1 MANDGTIK
9 TLFGMTCALL
19 MMSVMPFASAQ
30 ERITIPML
38 VCPFGCGPITGDTVL
53 MNQMIQA
60 GSPVT
65 VLPQETPGYLYNIR
79 AMAQDKNR
87 WKTTV
92 FAAEDTAVQM
102 AAHGGEPAIKEYF
115 PQKIVTDFKLLYGEA
130 WWGIGKFYLTFDPDI
145 KTIADM
151 KGKRIG
157 LGLRSQ
163 SDWGFYPDL
172 LLKDAGIDE
181 SNSDIRHLTPG
192 AMVQQL
198 LDGNVDVVVA
208 ALGAEPHMKEWL
220 VPGPMR
226 QVEAA
231 GKKMYYI
238 GVTEEQVRKFNDK
251 WGTTFLYQEVPA
263 DTMPRQ
269 TKPVGVAFNRGYKMA
284 KAEFP
289 DDVAYKL
296 VMSVAKLGPQMREL
310 HALWKIWSP
319 ELMMHGLSEEN
330 GHPGAKR
337 AYVELGWWDRHAE
350 WPPAVLPDNKQVA
363 VGK

>member
-1 MANDGTIK
+1 MGSSIAK
-9 TLFGMTCALL
+9 LL
-19 MMSVMPFASAQ
+19 AVAFLILGITPAWSA
-30 ERITIPML
+30 EGPTTIPML

-79 AMAQDKNR
+79 EMAQNKNR

-102 AAHGGEPAIKEYF
+102 AAHGGEPAVKDYF
-115 PQKIVTDFKLLYGEA
+115 PKKIKANFKLLYGEA
-130 WWGIGKFYLTFDPDI
+130 WWGIGKFFVTFDPNI

-151 KGKRIG
+151 KGKRIAV
-157 LGLRSQ
+157 GLRSQ
-163 SDWGFYPDL
+163 SDWGFYPTL
-172 LLKDAGIDE
+172 LLKQAGIDE

-198 LDGNVDVVVA
+198 LDGNADVVTA
-208 ALGAEPHMKEWL
+208 ALGGEPSMKHWL

-226 QVEAA
+226 QLEAA

-238 GVTEEQVRKFNDK
+238 GPTKEQIDAFNKK
-251 WGTTFLYQEVPA
+251 WGTTFLYAEVPA
-263 DTMPRQ
+263 GTMPRQ
-269 TKPVGVAFNRGYKMA
+269 TEPVGVGFNRGYKMCD
-284 KAEFP
+284 AEFP
-289 DDVAYKL
+289 EQEAYDL
-296 VMSVAKLGPQMREL
+296 VMTVAKLGPKMKDL

-319 ELMMHGLSEEN
+319 ELMVHGLSDKN
-330 GHPGAKR
+330 VAPGAKR
-337 AYVELGWWDRHAE
+337 AYEELGWWKKTKE
-350 WPPAVLPDNKQVA
+350 FPEAVIPSSK
-363 VGK
+363 